1 MPRGRAES
9 SLCAGKTT
17 PDCAE
22 LVQMC
27 DEMATESGLSKAP
40 RETARYSGQRSNVNE
55 IVDPHWGQK
64 WT

>member
-1 MPRGRAES
+1 MS
-9 SLCAGKTT
+9 AGKTT

-27 DEMATESGLSKAP
+27 DEIATESGLSKAP